1 MIPFLTLP
9 DPIPE
14 EERKLTL
21 NVYFSLFGGASK
33 GFMKSLN
40 PFEAPQRL
48 IQLSEMHGAGM
59 VKVNKNDSWTTH
71 VFEYWKQ

>member
-1 MIPFLTLP
+1 MIAFLTLS

-33 GFMKSLN
+33 GFMKSLK
-40 PFEAPQRL
+40 PFEAPQRCAK
-48 IQLSEMHGAGM
+48 IKIS
-59 VKVNKNDSWTTH
+59 VNFYFNTTFWNARGKNG
-71 VFEYWKQ
+71 